1 MKQGRYCALVL
12 GCALLL
18 TGCESWRRL
27 PSPDAPKEVTAASI
41 WQQEEE
47 QPDGQQEQDAG
58 GLAVEQS
65 TATDMLSASITARGE
80 EEPAWSSSDEMLSNK
95 LYSLLT
101 HKNEKFMEN
110 FDDREYDYLAQ
121 LTDAQGE
128 EYQFYLWVNFEREN
142 EVIVEDEQGSQWDL
156 SVEDSNQLRAMI
168 VGLG

>member
-1 MKQGRYCALVL
+1 MKQGRYCALAL

-65 TATDMLSASITARGE
+65 TATDMLSASITAGARRNRPGAAATRCF
-80 EEPAWSSSDEMLSNK
+80 PTSS
-95 LYSLLT
+95 T
-101 HKNEKFMEN
+101 
-110 FDDREYDYLAQ
+110 AC
-121 LTDAQGE
+121 
-128 EYQFYLWVNFEREN
+128 
-142 EVIVEDEQGSQWDL
+142 
-156 SVEDSNQLRAMI
+156 
-168 VGLG
+168 

>member
-1 MKQGRYCALVL
+1 MKQGRYCALAL

-65 TATDMLSASITARGE
+65 TATDMLSASITARGGTGLE
-80 EEPAWSSSDEMLSNK
+80 QQRRDAFQQALQPADP
-95 LYSLLT
+95 
-101 HKNEKFMEN
+101 
-110 FDDREYDYLAQ
+110 
-121 LTDAQGE
+121 
-128 EYQFYLWVNFEREN
+128 
-142 EVIVEDEQGSQWDL
+142 
-156 SVEDSNQLRAMI
+156 
-168 VGLG
+168 